1 MSYRKSKNG
10 RVFISEKQF
19 EAIDK
24 IGVLP
29 FQTYREI
36 YNYLSTRDY
45 IDEDRVKR
53 KIIDFSF
60 SSFQKMISDY
70 RTNLNNG
77 VYMSKKTYKGRTPL
91 KDYEVLFCEKI
102 EYLKT
107 ASISVVKMKAFQGA
121 MNDKTGKQAL
131 EYLKFYDLQHRR
143 KLEDIKR
150 LQVEVEGEQDIRQNV
165 NIQIG
170 FDNGE
175 SED

>member
-1 MSYRKSKNG
+1 
-10 RVFISEKQF
+10 
-19 EAIDK
+19 
-24 IGVLP
+24 
-29 FQTYREI
+29 
-36 YNYLSTRDY
+36 
-45 IDEDRVKR
+45 
-53 KIIDFSF
+53 
-60 SSFQKMISDY
+60 MISDY
-70 RTNLNNG
+70 KANLNNG
-77 VYMSKKTYKGRTPL
+77 VYIPKKSYKQRKAL

-107 ASISVVKMKAFQGA
+107 ASISVVKMKAFRGA

-131 EYLKFYDLQHRR
+131 EYLKFYDIAHRR